1 MWFKLTRVMNIVG
14 EPSLIAAIP
23 PPEGRKVRPKA
34 QYRVAIPTLADHWTS
49 RRENISRLQ

>member
-1 MWFKLTRVMNIVG
+1 MWFNLTRVMNIVG